1 MHRFLS
7 VPLDEETQRMLAE
20 AFAAEL
26 GTTDVLAAATWLE
39 EPLRVL
45 LHLMLSRPEYQLG

>member
-1 MHRFLS
+1 LS
-7 VPLDEETQRMLAE
+7 VPLSDATRQQLAASFE
-20 AFAAEL
+20 HEL
-26 GTTDVLAAATWLE
+26 GSADVLASATVLE